1 MTGRK
6 PGARFQTKVLGDVS
20 KASEVGNLEVLWDL
34 FERTGSVEVYL
45 LFHEAKKNKVMLTRA
60 KQAFDEMKRGFES
73 K

>member
-1 MTGRK
+1 MSK
-6 PGARFQTKVLGDVS
+6 P
-20 KASEVGNLEVLWDL
+20 SEVGNLEVLWDL

-60 KQAFDEMKRGFES
+60 KQAVDEMKRGFES